1 MVHAICRACRWSVV
15 VGDHLPDSCERCES
29 PFFYYRR
36 VSYDYVLTDADRTF
50 LRSGGIAPDDAAGKS
65 DVSPT

>member
-1 MVHAICRACRWSVV
+1 M
-15 VGDHLPDSCERCES
+15 PDSCERCES